1 MEGTAMMTY
10 SGMRAYALAKK
21 AVAEDFPFDD
31 RIAVFKVAGKMFL
44 LCDPTAEPV
53 RFNVKCDP
61 ERALMLRDVFAA
73 VTPGYHMNKRHWN
86 TVVIDG
92 SIPDEDLEAF
102 IDHSYDLV
110 VAGLTRAVRHEAGLG

>member
-1 MEGTAMMTY
+1 MITY
-10 SGMRAYALAKK
+10 SAMRAYALAKT
-21 AVAEDFPFDD
+21 AVSEDFPFDV
-31 RIAVFKVAGKMFL
+31 RTAVFKVAGKMFL
-44 LCDPTAEPV
+44 LCDPAADPL

-73 VTPGYHMNKRHWN
+73 VMPGYHMNKRHWN
-86 TVVIDG
+86 TVVVDG

-110 VAGLTRAVRHEAGLG
+110 VSGLTRAARRETGLD